1 MKPALAQFEGEF
13 KGKVKVVRV
22 DLTNQGSQ
30 EFQKYRRYFDV
41 NGIPYTILVD
51 GKGAVLKKKLVGMDL
66 DGLKRFATQ

>member
-51 GKGAVLKKKLVGMDL
+51 GKGAVLKKKLGGMDL